1 MDEYELIQ
9 SILSGNQ
16 QDFKLL
22 IKKYEANVFRTAIG
36 FLHNKQDAEDITQ
49 DVFIKVYQS
58 LSSFNGKAAFSTWLY
73 RITVNSSLNFL
84 RKKKRRGFWVALSE
98 LIQIPSKDK
107 PGEIALTEKTEKAI
121 IPQAIDDL
129 PDKQRKA
136 FVLSRYEELPHIQ
149 IAEIMKITEGAV
161 EQLLH
166 RAKINLKKILEKNLE
181 RP

>member
-1 MDEYELIQ
+1 MMPKLEKEFLERIEKHKGVIFKISKMYMDNFDDQKDLFQE
-9 SILSGNQ
+9 
-16 QDFKLL
+16 
-22 IKKYEANVFRTAIG
+22 
-36 FLHNKQDAEDITQ
+36 ITFQ
-49 DVFIKVYQS
+49 VWKAYP
-58 LSSFNGKAAFSTWLY
+58 SFEGRSAFSTWLY

-121 IPQAIDDL
+121 IQQAIDDL